1 MHSSHVV
8 ASLAG
13 ALAAGACGTVV
24 GLRPAAPPTLA
35 TTARAAAFT
44 LPSHEGRTVAL
55 SDVLAQRDVV
65 LVFYRGHW

>member
-24 GLRPAAPPTLA
+24 GLRPATP
-35 TTARAAAFT
+35 
-44 LPSHEGRTVAL
+44 
-55 SDVLAQRDVV
+55 DVLAQRDVV